1 MPGTSILS
9 PLHLA
14 EIAAVT
20 FVVYLIGLTV
30 YRLHFSPI
38 AKFPGPRLAALTLW
52 YEFYHDVVRGGQY
65 VFKIQEL
72 HEQYGPIVRIN
83 PHELHVKDLD
93 FYDVLYSGP
102 GQKRDKWGW
111 ATEMFGN
118 SSSGFGTVSHDLHR
132 LRRNALNPFFSK
144 QAIGRMEPLI
154 RTLIEKLC
162 VRFEGC
168 QQTGESVNT
177 LHAYAAL
184 TSDVITAYCFGTSYG
199 CLDDPSWKWEWPQA
213 MVESTRACHLN
224 KQFKWVFPAMQATPE
239 WIVRKLNPAVMHLI
253 NVQKDLA
260 HQISTMMSGT
270 PPKNEEP
277 NIFRELI
284 NGNLPA
290 SEKSLARLVDEGQ
303 TMISAGQETSSF
315 FLQQA
320 SYFILADADVHARLK
335 AELFQA
341 IPDPTSIPSL
351 ARLENLSYLNA
362 VVQEVHR
369 FSHGV
374 VGRLERVSPDEP
386 VQYEDW
392 VIPAGTPV
400 SMTSL
405 LQHRDPEKFPSPM
418 QFDPERWL
426 GQSDNARLD
435 RYLVPFSKGT
445 RQCLGINLATAEI
458 YLTLATVFRRFD
470 MELYG
475 TTERDAEI
483 VHDFF
488 IPHGHQDS
496 KGVRVVFK

>member
-1 MPGTSILS
+1 MLAASKLS
-9 PLHLA
+9 PFHLT
-14 EIAAVT
+14 EIAAVAI
-20 FVVYLIGLTV
+20 FVYLIGLAV
-30 YRLHFSPI
+30 YRLYFSPI

-52 YEFYHDVVRGGQY
+52 YEFYHDVIRGGQY

-72 HEQYGPIVRIN
+72 HQKYGPIIRIN
-83 PHELHVKDLD
+83 PYELHVKDPD
-93 FYDVLYSGP
+93 FYDELYSGP

-154 RTLIEKLC
+154 RGLIEKLC
-162 VRFEGC
+162 ERFEQS
-168 QQTGESVNT
+168 QQSGEPVNT

-199 CLDDPSWKWEWPQA
+199 CLDDPYWKWEWPQA

-224 KQFKWVFPAMQATPE
+224 KQFKWVFPALQATPE
-239 WIVRKLNPAVMHLI
+239 WIVQKLNPAVMQLI

-260 HQISTMMSGT
+260 HQISDIMSGV
-270 PPKNEEP
+270 PRKDEEQ

-284 NGNLPA
+284 NGNLPTE
-290 SEKSLARLVDEGQ
+290 EKSLARLVDEGQ
-303 TMISAGQETSSF
+303 TMIAAGQETSSF

-320 SYFILADADVHARLK
+320 SYFILANAEIHARLK
-335 AELFQA
+335 AELTQA
-341 IPDPTSIPSL
+341 IPDGTSIPPL
-351 ARLENLSYLNA
+351 ARLEKLPYLHA

-386 VQYEDW
+386 LQYKKW
-392 VIPAGTPV
+392 VIPPGTPV

-405 LQHRDPEKFPSPM
+405 LQHRDPSKFPSPM
-418 QFDPERWL
+418 KFDPDRWL
-426 GQSDNARLD
+426 KQSDNGRLEK
-435 RYLVPFSKGT
+435 YLVPFSKGT

-470 MELYG
+470 MELYE
-475 TTERDAEI
+475 TTGRDAEI